1 MPLPEQDIEFRPGG
15 RAPLAGTMDEVSSQ
29 GTWFRFAGR
38 CSDCSTSS
46 F

>member
-1 MPLPEQDIEFRPGG
+1 VSKDIEFRPGG

-29 GTWFRFAGR
+29 GTWFRFGR
-38 CSDCSTSS
+38 TMYRDCSTSS